1 MPRRPFLQVAKSAK
15 SGMSYAIGPGQIN
28 SRPELASL
36 VGQCIAMWTEIELQ
50 MGLSLGAIL
59 KTNSEAAVALFLA
72 AKTLMT
78 PLICQI
84 GPKTSA
90 NSGCSCSVREKRCI
104 SGRNLASGIVGIR
117 S

>member
-1 MPRRPFLQVAKSAK
+1 MA
-15 SGMSYAIGPGQIN
+15 
-28 SRPELASL
+28 LASFAD
-36 VGQCIAMWTEIELQ
+36 VQKFFNAFIATNRIDIA
-50 MGLSLGAIL
+50 GAQHGAFWNTI
-59 KTNSEAAVALFLA
+59 TYDNFVNGNVPNVTDPN
-72 AKTLMT
+72 TLMT
-78 PLICQI
+78 PLICQT

>member
-1 MPRRPFLQVAKSAK
+1 MPDAVTLARLEADMVGKVLALVSDTKDALARGPRGARLVSFTGLHAVQRNPSIVRFL
-15 SGMSYAIGPGQIN
+15 
-28 SRPELASL
+28 EH
-36 VGQCIAMWTEIELQ
+36 
-50 MGLSLGAIL
+50 
-59 KTNSEAAVALFLA
+59 
-72 AKTLMT
+72 LMT
-78 PLICQI
+78 PLICQT

>member
-1 MPRRPFLQVAKSAK
+1 MGYGEQPPSWQLLDRPDVKGSVASESVRRLHEGIQSFL
-15 SGMSYAIGPGQIN
+15 
-28 SRPELASL
+28 
-36 VGQCIAMWTEIELQ
+36 
-50 MGLSLGAIL
+50 
-59 KTNSEAAVALFLA
+59 
-72 AKTLMT
+72 LMT
-78 PLICQI
+78 PLICQT